1 MEYKT
6 ILSGLFERLSGFR
19 QKRPYAGQKYEL
31 MGITAELIDVICQL
45 RDDVLRRFS
54 QEAVIDLDLD
64 VDYGQLAEQAL
75 QAELPDGLEGWDSKM
90 SEDLT
95 HTEIVSRLEGDL
107 SESFPQM
114 ITQMDNLRLQQL
126 AMVTNETLGE
136 LNSVLLKI
144 ADAKVRPHR
153 DEEYYIHGNALLSRI
168 KISHKGKAHSF
179 VFFGYS
185 YFTCFYRI
193 AIKFNAVLFAF
204 YLTNLLEHPLD
215 ILSIAANAPRHEVNV
230 QSRTGLEPIVGIKQ
244 RAAFQ
249 DKPILVFANGKP
261 VQQAFLEI
269 TR

>member
-31 MGITAELIDVICQL
+31 MSITAELIDAIRQL
-45 RDDVLRRFS
+45 RDDALRRFS

-75 QAELPDGLEGWDSKM
+75 QAELPDGLEGWNSKM

-153 DEEYYIHGNALLSRI
+153 DEEYAR
-168 KISHKGKAHSF
+168 
-179 VFFGYS
+179 
-185 YFTCFYRI
+185 
-193 AIKFNAVLFAF
+193 LFENEKRR
-204 YLTNLLEHPLD
+204 YMNSGT
-215 ILSIAANAPRHEVNV
+215 SGR
-230 QSRTGLEPIVGIKQ
+230 SKQ
-244 RAAFQ
+244 
-249 DKPILVFANGKP
+249 
-261 VQQAFLEI
+261 
-269 TR
+269 